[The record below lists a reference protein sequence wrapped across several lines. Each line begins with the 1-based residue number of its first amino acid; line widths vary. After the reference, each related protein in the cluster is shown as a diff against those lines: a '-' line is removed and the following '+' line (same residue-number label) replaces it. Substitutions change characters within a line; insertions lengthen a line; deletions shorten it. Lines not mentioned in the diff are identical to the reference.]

1 METTFNISKEVYFN
15 SISSVFPDNVSIL
28 AQVKLDFPRMDIFIN
43 KKKINDYHVFL
54 EKIRKDYPDYLEKI
68 LLLTNQNAH
77 FYSYNKIFNILSKK
91 DFHIISVISEPNEK
105 KYLCTE
111 FTLNALIKQAVI
123 YNKYRVITI
132 DQQDSDKQVYRT
144 LLITTIIDL
153 VILNPILIK
162 IQYID

>member
-1 METTFNISKEVYFN
+1 M
-15 SISSVFPDNVSIL
+15 L
-28 AQVKLDFPRMDIFIN
+28 IFIPII
-43 KKKINDYHVFL
+43 KYSIYYLKKIFIL
-54 EKIRKDYPDYLEKI
+54 YPLYQ
-68 LLLTNQNAH
+68 NQT
-77 FYSYNKIFNILSKK
+77 K
-91 DFHIISVISEPNEK
+91 K

-111 FTLNALIKQAVI
+111 FILNALIKQAVI
-123 YNKYRVITI
+123 YNKYRVITV